1 VLTNAAPFPARI
13 DKVEVLNAVTGRVV
27 LVLTGAALRADLT
40 PVAGQL
46 GDEDSTDPAE
56 SSSRTVPS
64 SATWVVWLDVTVAA
78 RTDVPRRL
86 EHQVV
91 GALLPP
97 SGAAPLPFNSTVG
110 SVPASTQIPPVLSPP
125 VEGGIWYMSEGC
137 CNDDTHHRRGLAP
150 INGQL
155 AVPQRFAIDFFRL
168 DAEHR
173 TWVGDPSKVTS
184 YLSYRQPVIA
194 AAPGTVVASRN
205 DLPNSTALPHPPPI
219 PPIDQTVGNFVIEQI
234 APGAYVLYAHLDPGS
249 VQVHAGQKVSR
260 GQLLGRIG
268 TSGNSTTPHLH
279 FQLLTTPT
287 FFPTDSKPYVFDHF
301 DLLGQITKRLWD
313 DNLGLQPT
321 GTLPFAAAA
330 HPGPRTDELPLDR
343 TVVDFPTTNLGAP
356 LIPREPAMCQPAH
369 LAGADNAGPLPGSDD
384 CGKAATLR
392 QVQGKP
398 ALTSCLAAGWHC
410 MKLWPLLPGLGS
422 PAGSGDD
429 PVEDG
434 AGLGSRVGA
443 GGAVTSDDLAG
454 AQAWHSGDLHSGR
467 QGGGHG

>member
-1 VLTNAAPFPARI
+1 M
-13 DKVEVLNAVTGRVV
+13 
-27 LVLTGAALRADLT
+27 
-40 PVAGQL
+40 
-46 GDEDSTDPAE
+46 
-56 SSSRTVPS
+56 
-64 SATWVVWLDVTVAA
+64 
-78 RTDVPRRL
+78 
-86 EHQVV
+86 

-234 APGAYVLYAHLDPGS
+234 APGAYILYAHLDPGS

-279 FQLLTTPT
+279 FQLLTGRAHLTGLEPARRDRPGIAERHRVGRARRLDLFQT
-287 FFPTDSKPYVFDHF
+287 TVGYLAFYAGLQQGVSSTAAAVLSLLEPVAATVLAIL
-301 DLLGQITKRLWD
+301 LLGQHLAI
-313 DNLGLQPT
+313 
-321 GTLPFAAAA
+321 
-330 HPGPRTDELPLDR
+330 
-343 TVVDFPTTNLGAP
+343 
-356 LIPREPAMCQPAH
+356 
-369 LAGADNAGPLPGSDD
+369 LAGAGIVILLTAVLLVREPDAAARTTTAASTPDACMPAAGTAAKGRPINPGEATIRLAVGGAIGELGSD
-384 CGKAATLR
+384 ATAR
-392 QVQGKP
+392 T
-398 ALTSCLAAGWHC
+398 AMARHRF
-410 MKLWPLLPGLGS
+410 
-422 PAGSGDD
+422 AGS
-429 PVEDG
+429 
-434 AGLGSRVGA
+434 SQ
-443 GGAVTSDDLAG
+443 S
-454 AQAWHSGDLHSGR
+454 
-467 QGGGHG
+467 

>member
-1 VLTNAAPFPARI
+1 MRIRPWFLMCLPVTAAILIGTSISAASSPSHAAPGSSMPLAATSPTPGISPGTAFTPVVVSTLTHPEPVQASDGKVHIAYELVLTNAAAFPARI
-13 DKVEVLNAVTGRVV
+13 DRVEVLNAVTGRAV

-46 GDEDSTDPAE
+46 GDEDSIDPAE

-64 SATWVVWLDVTVAA
+64 SAAWVAWLDVTVAA
-78 RTDVPRRL
+78 RTDVPQRL
-86 EHQVV
+86 EHQVM

-97 SGAAPLPFNSTVG
+97 SGAAPLPFNSNVG
-110 SVPASTQIPPVLSPP
+110 SVPVSTRIPPVLSPP

-205 DLPNSTALPHPPPI
+205 DLSNSTALPHPPPI

-234 APGAYVLYAHLDPGS
+234 APGVYVLYAHLDPGS

-343 TVVDFPTTNLGAP
+343 TVVGFPTTNLARP
-356 LIPREPAMCQPAH
+356 
-369 LAGADNAGPLPGSDD
+369 
-384 CGKAATLR
+384 
-392 QVQGKP
+392 
-398 ALTSCLAAGWHC
+398 
-410 MKLWPLLPGLGS
+410 
-422 PAGSGDD
+422 
-429 PVEDG
+429 
-434 AGLGSRVGA
+434 
-443 GGAVTSDDLAG
+443 
-454 AQAWHSGDLHSGR
+454 
-467 QGGGHG
+467 